1 MGAGLEPGDDPGRS
15 MVIFQIEGDGMA
27 TEISRP
33 AALAGMDEDRIV
45 ELDVRADLRE
55 GREPFQR
62 IMEAKDRVPEGGALV
77 LRAIF
82 EPAPLY
88 RVLGGHGFEHAT
100 QQRAAD
106 DWVIWFWKGPSAGP
120 RRDGSRHGLPIAEAG
135 GPEEEAGEADPDAV
149 VLDVR
154 GLEPPE
160 PMVRTLA
167 ALDTL
172 PRGHTL
178 VQINVREPRFLL
190 PKLEERGFEY
200 EVRRQ
205 KADLV
210 RILIRHRQAAVEQT
224 PGRSKERV
232 LDVRVIPPPEKH
244 PAIFETF
251 AALELGQGFVLVNDH
266 DPKPLRYQFEAEH
279 TGSYGWRYLEAG
291 PAVWRVEITKVAG

>member
-1 MGAGLEPGDDPGRS
+1 MR
-15 MVIFQIEGDGMA
+15 
-27 TEISRP
+27 TEIWKP
-33 AALAGMDEDRIV
+33 DALVGLASDRVV

-100 QQRAAD
+100 RRLADD
-106 DWVIWFWKGPSAGP
+106 DWVIWFWKGTKAFPDPAPS
-120 RRDGSRHGLPIAEAG
+120 RSTLPIAGPPDTGEGDG
-135 GPEEEAGEADPDAV
+135 GEDPDVV

-167 ALDTL
+167 ALDAL
-172 PRGHTL
+172 PSGHTL
-178 VQINVREPRFLL
+178 VQVNVREPRFLL

-205 KADLV
+205 NEEVV
-210 RILIRHRQAAVEQT
+210 RVFIRHGGRPAGSM
-224 PGRSKERV
+224 PGRSEERV

-251 AALELGQGFVLVNDH
+251 AALEPGQGFVLVNDH

-279 TGSYGWRYLEAG
+279 TGRYGWRYLEAG
-291 PAVWRVEITKVAG
+291 PTVWRVEIMKVAE